1 MTSCDLYISLQ
12 HYIYCQEM
20 SNVCSF
26 EKIKLVSGRNES
38 GAGIA
43 CGAYRR
49 NDPNDVV
56 LIFSSIPRGKS
67 LIDQQRTI
75 LRTQ

>member
-1 MTSCDLYISLQ
+1 
-12 HYIYCQEM
+12 M

-43 CGAYRR
+43 CICGAYPK
-49 NDPNDVV
+49 DDVV
-56 LIFSSIPRGKS
+56 LIFPSIPKG
-67 LIDQQRTI
+67 
-75 LRTQ
+75 

>member
-1 MTSCDLYISLQ
+1 M
-12 HYIYCQEM
+12 
-20 SNVCSF
+20 CSF
-26 EKIKLVSGRNES
+26 AKIKLVSGRNES

-49 NDPNDVV
+49 VDPKEDVV
-56 LIFSSIPRGKS
+56 VIFSSIPRGKS
-67 LIDQQRTI
+67 LFGQQRTI